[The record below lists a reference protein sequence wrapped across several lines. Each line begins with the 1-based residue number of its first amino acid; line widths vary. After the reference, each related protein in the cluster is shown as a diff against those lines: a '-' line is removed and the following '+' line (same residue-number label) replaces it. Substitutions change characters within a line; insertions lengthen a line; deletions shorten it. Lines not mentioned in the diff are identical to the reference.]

1 MSSDNDNDSD
11 NGLGVGSFVEHLGL
25 TLTQASGDEVLG
37 RVVITPALHQP
48 YGVVHGGVYCSLVET
63 VASVG
68 AALWFG
74 ERGRVVGV
82 ANHTNFLRAVREGAL
97 DVRALP
103 IQRGRTQQLWTV
115 DITDERDRLIAK
127 GDVRLA
133 NLASS
138 HSIGG
143 PSAADS
149 VAQRS

>member
-1 MSSDNDNDSD
+1 MSSDSD
-11 NGLGVGSFVEHLGL
+11 NGVGVGSFVEHLGL

-82 ANHTNFLRAVREGAL
+82 ANHTNFLRA
-97 DVRALP
+97 
-103 IQRGRTQQLWTV
+103 
-115 DITDERDRLIAK
+115 DERDRLIAK

-143 PSAADS
+143 PSPADS